1 MGKYYLEMGKI
12 MEIQTPI
19 IFDTDC
25 LSSFLWIKRF
35 DILNTLFPNQLIIP
49 QIVYDELSK
58 MRKFTRYSFVINDL
72 DIEVSKNIIQI
83 EDIPISS
90 PAATEYI
97 NLINPN
103 QIKQIG
109 KGEAAAIVL
118 AKLHNGTL
126 ASNNLRDI
134 LPHITSGYPPYIST
148 DAILYLYYK
157 QGNMSVLEGCQ
168 IWDDMK
174 SKKRALP
181 AYDFSEVIRR
191 FDNK

>member
-49 QIVYDELSK
+49 QVVYDELSK
-58 MRKFTRYSFVINDL
+58 MRKFPRYSFVFNDL
-72 DIEVSKNIIQI
+72 DIELKTNHIQV
-83 EDIPISS
+83 EDIPVPST
-90 PAATEYI
+90 AADEYI
-97 NLINPN
+97 DLINPN
-103 QIKQIG
+103 YIKQIG

-126 ASNNLRDI
+126 ASNNLKDI
-134 LPHITSGYPPYIST
+134 LPHIASGYPPYIST
-148 DAILYLYYK
+148 DSILYLYYK
-157 QGNMSVLEGCQ
+157 QGNMNEEEGCQ
-168 IWDDMK
+168 IWNDMK
-174 SKKRALP
+174 SKRRALP
-181 AYDFSEVIRR
+181 SYDFNEVIRR
-191 FDNK
+191 FDKK